1 MFTTMMTT
9 PLFTTGYPLYT
20 IIVYFATTFG
30 RYILPGKSPA
40 YSVNLTSAIFGAVA
54 SGVLSSCILYLI
66 VIKETK
72 IYSESEMSQDVQSK
86 KKEKKRK
93 TTKNEG
99 CEDSIVATID
109 HNYDNQIS
117 MEVYIS
123 IFVGLLHSFSP
134 LSWQYSVT
142 AEVFAL
148 HNLFVSLIIHTTLRF
163 ASCGRKSVMLLG
175 AFLCGMSLTNQ
186 HISVL
191 LVFPLI
197 LWVMH
202 VTKLCGVF
210 QKKNKESSMN
220 QVHQNVSPLVLAG
233 IYFFS
238 GLVALYITMPIFS
251 LLYPHPGSWGDVT
264 SFGGFIRHLSRKDYG
279 SLRLYS
285 GNDNGSECAW
295 ERFLL
300 WVKDFMW
307 SQGFPFVGVA
317 SIIACKDALIEEIQK
332 RRVQKGRTVQ
342 SFSKHRGMIV
352 LSDEE
357 SIGVD
362 TMIVLSLGFYL
373 IVFHT
378 LANLPLSN
386 PLFFGIH
393 QVCDE
398 TTIDVYP
405 SIIQIILTHFGT
417 EILDASKYSMFH
429 LKWSRFEKANQ

>member
-1 MFTTMMTT
+1 M
-9 PLFTTGYPLYT
+9 
-20 IIVYFATTFG
+20 IA
-30 RYILPGKSPA
+30 
-40 YSVNLTSAIFGAVA
+40 
-54 SGVLSSCILYLI
+54 
-66 VIKETK
+66 IKETK
-72 IYSESEMSQDVQSK
+72 TYSDSETNQDVQSK

-93 TTKNEG
+93 TRKNAS
-99 CEDSIVATID
+99 CEDSIVTTVD
-109 HNYDNQIS
+109 HDYDNQIS

-163 ASCGRKSVMLLG
+163 ASCGRKNEMLLG
-175 AFLCGMSLTNQ
+175 AFLCGLSLTNQ

-197 LWVMH
+197 LWVLH
-202 VTKLCGVF
+202 VTKLCGLC
-210 QKKNKESSMN
+210 QKKNNESSIN
-220 QVHQNVSPLVLAG
+220 QPQQSFSPLVLAAM
-233 IYFFS
+233 YFFS
-238 GLVALYITMPIFS
+238 GFVALYITMPVFS
-251 LLYPHPGSWGDVT
+251 LLFPHPGSWGDVS

-285 GNDNGSECAW
+285 GNDNGSENAW

-300 WVKDFMW
+300 WGKDFMW

-317 SIIACKDALIEEIQK
+317 SIIACKDALIDEIQK
-332 RRVQKGRTVQ
+332 RRVLKGGTVQ
-342 SFSKHRGMIV
+342 SFNKHRGMIV
-352 LSDEE
+352 LSDKE
-357 SIGVD
+357 SIGLD
-362 TMIVLSLGFYL
+362 TVIVLSLGFYL

-393 QVCDE
+393 QVSGE
-398 TTIDVYP
+398 TA
-405 SIIQIILTHFGT
+405 ILFTPVT
-417 EILDASKYSMFH
+417 SNLY
-429 LKWSRFEKANQ
+429 